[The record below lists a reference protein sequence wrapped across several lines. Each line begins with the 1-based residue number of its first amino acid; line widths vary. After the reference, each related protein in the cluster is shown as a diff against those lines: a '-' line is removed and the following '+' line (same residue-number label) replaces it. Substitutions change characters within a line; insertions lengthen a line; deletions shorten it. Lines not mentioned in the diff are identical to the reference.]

1 METFTEAKADQLPLN
16 QRVNLLAHNV
26 DGLVALEKPPGA
38 MSHPNKPEDIKK
50 SLLKAE
56 YDYDE
61 ECFTWTDSD
70 ERVLRAW
77 LINRLDS
84 PTSGVIL
91 LGLNPEIS
99 QTIKQ
104 NFRTHKVTKIY
115 YALVKGMI
123 NKPKGIWF
131 DKLSKDPINNGPRV
145 KASRTISAK
154 ARYQI
159 VKSPKGG
166 FPLTLIK
173 LFPLTGRTHQLRV
186 QCKKHGLPIV
196 GDRTYGSF
204 SFNREVKTLTT
215 EKRMMLHSAE
225 TVVNYTF
232 KGKVR
237 EFRAVSEL
245 PDAFYSVLNYRPGIN
260 PARLKSST
268 SPNLE
273 GRRFREV

>member
-1 METFTEAKADQLPLN
+1 METFTEAKPEQLPLN
-16 QRVNLLAHNV
+16 RRVNLLAHNS
-26 DGLVALEKPPGA
+26 DGLVALEKPTGA

-61 ECFTWTDSD
+61 ECYTWKDSED
-70 ERVLRAW
+70 KEHKAW

-99 QTIKQ
+99 QAIKLK
-104 NFRTHKVTKIY
+104 FASHKVTKIY
-115 YALVKGMI
+115 YAIVRG
-123 NKPKGIWF
+123 KPSKPTGIWE
-131 DKLSKDPINNGPRV
+131 DKLKKDVINGGRV
-145 KASRTISAK
+145 LKKMRIVSAK
-154 ARYQI
+154 TRYQT
-159 VKSPKGG
+159 VKSPTGG
-166 FPLTLIK
+166 FPVTMIK

-204 SFNREVKTLTT
+204 SFNREVKTLTQ

-232 KGKVR
+232 KGKQC
-237 EFRAVSEL
+237 EFTAKSEI
-245 PDAFYSVLNYRPGIN
+245 PDAFYSVLHYRPRMN
-260 PARLKSST
+260 PTKPKST
-268 SPNLE
+268 KSPHLE
-273 GRRFREV
+273 GRRFKES